1 MSIEIQSVMT
11 GHHSL
16 LMRCGHRLTRVA
28 HHLRYSGELPA
39 MWRLYVSELERLRL
53 SFWSP
58 NVAIAKVGGVY
69 TNVWTG
75 TNDCVD
81 GIRTV
86 KVEVSR
92 NG

>member
-1 MSIEIQSVMT
+1 MAIEIQSTVEKH
-11 GHHSL
+11 GFI
-16 LMRCGHRLTRVA
+16 LMRHGHRLTRVA
-28 HHLRYSGELPA
+28 HYMRYGAGHPEP
-39 MWRLYVSELERLRL
+39 WRLYVSELARLRL
-53 SFWSP
+53 SCWSP
-58 NVAIAKVGGVY
+58 NVAIAKVRGEF